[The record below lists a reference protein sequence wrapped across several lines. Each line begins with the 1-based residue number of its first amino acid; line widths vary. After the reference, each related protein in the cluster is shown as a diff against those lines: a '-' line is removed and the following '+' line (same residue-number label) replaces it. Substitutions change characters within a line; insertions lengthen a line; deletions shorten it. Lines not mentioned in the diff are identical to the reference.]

1 MPRKSP
7 SPAENA
13 TKAKKPSA
21 KPTPKKPAA
30 KKAVAPKKTPQP
42 KPEPAKRGGWRA
54 AQTDPKPQANPAP
67 EEAKP
72 LEPGKGLIELEPARE
87 AEPLTPWEEF
97 KHRMPHSFEEFI
109 GFIASGG
116 HLAAFCKEKGI
127 AYTTILTWITADAPR
142 SEMYARARED
152 RADVLA
158 DEIVAIADE
167 VEVVAKMQGDEVR
180 LGIDAAAVSRNK
192 LRVDARKWA
201 ASKLKPRTYGDKIE
215 FNGTVNHR
223 DVTDGDLLSRL
234 SALGVPMKSVMPEGD
249 EGGGGA

>member
-7 SPAENA
+7 SPAETA
-13 TKAKKPSA
+13 TKATKPSA

-42 KPEPAKRGGWRA
+42 KPEPAKRGAWREA
-54 AQTDPKPQANPAP
+54 AQATPKTKPQP
-67 EEAKP
+67 EKAQP
-72 LEPGKGLIELEPARE
+72 LEPGKGLVEIPPVRE

-116 HLAAFCKEKGI
+116 HMAAFCKDKGI
-127 AYTTILTWITADAPR
+127 PYTTILTWISADAPR
-142 SEMYARARED
+142 AEMYARARED

-167 VEVVAKMQGDEVR
+167 VEVVTKVAGQEVR
-180 LGIDAAAVSRNK
+180 LGMDAAAVSRNK

-201 ASKLKPRTYGDKIE
+201 ASKLKPRTYGEKIE
-215 FNGTVNHR
+215 LNGTVNHR
-223 DVTDGDLLSRL
+223 EVTDGDLLSRL
-234 SALGVPMKSVMPEGD
+234 AALGVPMQSVMPEGG
-249 EGGGGA
+249 EEQGGA

>member
-13 TKAKKPSA
+13 TKATKPSA

-42 KPEPAKRGGWRA
+42 KPEPAKRGAWRA
-54 AQTDPKPQANPAP
+54 AAQATPKTEPQP
-67 EEAKP
+67 EKAQP
-72 LEPGKGLIELEPARE
+72 LEPGKGLVEIPPVRE
-87 AEPLTPWEEF
+87 AEPLSPWEEF

-116 HLAAFCKEKGI
+116 HLNAFCRAKGI
-127 AYTTILTWITADAPR
+127 PYTTMLTWIAADAPR

-152 RADVLA
+152 RADLIA
-158 DEIVAIADE
+158 DEIVDISDE
-167 VEVVAKMQGDEVR
+167 PA
-180 LGIDAAAVSRNK
+180 IDAAAVSRNK

-201 ASKLKPRTYGDKIE
+201 ASKLKPRTYGEKIE
-215 FNGTVNHR
+215 LNGTVNHR
-223 DVTDGDLLSRL
+223 DVSDGDLLSRL
-234 SALGVPMKSVMPEGD
+234 AALGVPMTGIMPEGGE
-249 EGGGGA
+249 EGGGA